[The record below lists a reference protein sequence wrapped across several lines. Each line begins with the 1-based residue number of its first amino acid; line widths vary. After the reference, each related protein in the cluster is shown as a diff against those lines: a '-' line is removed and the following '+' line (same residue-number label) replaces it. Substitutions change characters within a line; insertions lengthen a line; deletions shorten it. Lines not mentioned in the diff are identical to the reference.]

1 MFPSFIFFLSLK
13 DFIKRNFDVFAPQQE
28 IRNKTQVF
36 KQKVIL
42 FRYSLRRFPTLLY
55 IIWFMVYNW
64 SKKKLRESLF
74 FFFFFFGINK
84 ISRPLQVSNYFLG
97 HVQSSVPHT
106 LYYYRKEFLEDSLK
120 MLARSF
126 KSKIS

>member
-13 DFIKRNFDVFAPQQE
+13 DFIKRNFDVFGPQQE

-42 FRYSLRRFPTLLY
+42 FRYSLRRFPTLLN

-64 SKKKLRESLF
+64 SKKKKKKESVFSFLF
-74 FFFFFFGINK
+74 LGISK
-84 ISRPLQVSNYFLG
+84 ISKPLQVSNYFLG

-106 LYYYRKEFLEDSLK
+106 LCYYWKESLEDSLK
-120 MLARSF
+120 ILARSF
-126 KSKIS
+126 KPKIS